1 MSRKIVVLFFSLLLV
16 CGLSQAAFAQG
27 KPHVK
32 KPVKKKVK
40 KPHHHLHRHKIR

>member
-1 MSRKIVVLFFSLLLV
+1 MSRKIVVVFFSLLLV
-16 CGLSQAAFAQG
+16 LGLATSAQAQG

-40 KPHHHLHRHKIR
+40 KHNHHLHRHKIR